1 MSPSRPAFLDF
12 SFKNPYLDFFYF
24 YLNFSKKDKLA
35 IVIKRSGSAWRFM
48 DRQIDGLIE
57 RWLRGAGDNVRV
69 ELQVQ
74 ARGETVQ
81 L

>member
-1 MSPSRPAFLDF
+1 MSQSRPGFLDF
-12 SFKNPYLDFFYF
+12 LFKNPYSIFSISILI
-24 YLNFSKKDKLA
+24 SKKNKLA
-35 IVIKRSGSAWRFM
+35 IIIKRSGSAWRLV
-48 DRQIDGLIE
+48 DGQIDGLIE